1 MDVLVRGHSVSI
13 DVRDGDF
20 VIPGY
25 FGTGTFWQ
33 RNISAWG
40 LFGSIDVF
48 WYLHITDLENFGT
61 RIFRHMDNLVHTKQS
76 NMDFLVQTFRHLWYS
91 AKMSMY

>member
-61 RIFRHMDNLVHTKQS
+61 RIFRHMDNLIQAVLCLQGYLKTWFSK
-76 NMDFLVQTFRHLWYS
+76 
-91 AKMSMY
+91 